1 MKLNP
6 TLAAGLFAMLA
17 ALPFS
22 AGAAP
27 GTPVGTTIAADAA
40 ANAEAGAK
48 NATDGSAGAKADN
61 AAHPMKMRPH
71 SHVEEKTGVVQRMP
85 EAVPDRPNP
94 ARDFSKH
101 FHPRDGK

>member
-6 TLAAGLFAMLA
+6 TLAAGLFATMA

-22 AGAAP
+22 AGAAA
-27 GTPVGTTIAADAA
+27 GTSVGTRIAADTS
-40 ANAEAGAK
+40 ANAGADAR
-48 NATDGSAGAKADN
+48 NASDGSSSVKTDN

-71 SHVEEKTGVVQRMP
+71 SHVEEKTGVVQRAP